1 MLPND
6 VDVTGWSGFLLGL
19 AALAA
24 GTGALRKPG
33 IWRTMVDEVVASPAL
48 QFLCG
53 MLELL
58 VGGSVYLANPMSA
71 SDVLASALR
80 VMGGFMM
87 AEALVILGFVDIYT
101 QFWLRNLANM
111 QRGWA
116 VFTVLGGLALVLAG
130 GYHFTLHPVD

>member
-1 MLPND
+1 MNID
-6 VDVTGWSGFLLGL
+6 ATGWSGFLLGL

-33 IWRTMVDEVVASPAL
+33 IWRTMVDEVDKSPAL
-48 QFLCG
+48 QFVCG
-53 MLELL
+53 MLELV
-58 VGGSVYLANPMSA
+58 VGSSVYLVNPMSG

-80 VMGGFMM
+80 ILGGFMM
-87 AEALVILGFVDIYT
+87 AEALVIVAFVDIYS

-116 VFTVLGGLALVLAG
+116 IFTLLVGLVLVLAG